1 MMEQQD
7 LRLGALLKLKR
18 YEMPTEAFW
27 TAFDA
32 NLRTKLD
39 LTPIQK
45 KHAWFTQFVG
55 ALYRFS
61 PLTVA
66 CTVMLLLALNFST
79 GINKERYDV
88 VSQPVSLNEC
98 RSSVLKATSDIL
110 AKSVIQKKMVAS
122 TATNCFSF

>member
-1 MMEQQD
+1 MTEQQD
-7 LRLGALLKLKR
+7 LKLGALLRLKR
-18 YEMPTEAFW
+18 YEVPTEAFW

-39 LTPIQK
+39 LVPAQK
-45 KHAWFTQFVG
+45 KYSWFTQFIG

-66 CTVMLLLALNFST
+66 CTVMFLLALNFSSD
-79 GINKERYDV
+79 IRKERYEV

-98 RSSVLKATSDIL
+98 RSSVLKTTSDVL

-122 TATNCFSF
+122 ATTNCFSF

>member
-1 MMEQQD
+1 MIEQQD
-7 LRLGALLKLKR
+7 LKLGALLRLKR

-27 TAFDA
+27 TTFDA

-39 LTPIQK
+39 LTPTSK
-45 KHAWFTQFVG
+45 KSSWFTQFVG
-55 ALYRFS
+55 VLYRFS

-66 CTVMLLLALNFST
+66 CTVMFLLALNFSSDFR
-79 GINKERYDV
+79 KERYDV
-88 VSQPVSLNEC
+88 VSQTVASNEC
-98 RSSVLKATSDIL
+98 RSSVLKSTSDIL

>member
-7 LRLGALLKLKR
+7 LKLGALLRLKR
-18 YEMPTEAFW
+18 YEMPTETFW

-32 NLRTKLD
+32 DLRTKLD
-39 LTPIQK
+39 LVPAQK
-45 KHAWFTQFVG
+45 KCSWFTQWIS

-66 CTVMLLLALNFST
+66 CTVMLLLVVNFSSN
-79 GINKERYDV
+79 NKVRYDV
-88 VSQPVSLNEC
+88 VSQPISLNEC
-98 RSSVLKATSDIL
+98 RNSVLKTASNVL

-122 TATNCFSF
+122 ATTNCFSF

>member
-1 MMEQQD
+1 MEQQD
-7 LRLGALLKLKR
+7 LKLGALLKLKR

-32 NLRTKLD
+32 DLRTKLD
-39 LTPIQK
+39 LVPTQK
-45 KHAWFTQFVG
+45 KHSWFTQCIG

-66 CTVMLLLALNFST
+66 CTVMLLLALNFSSS
-79 GINKERYDV
+79 NRERYDV

-98 RSSVLKATSDIL
+98 RNSVLKATSNIL

-122 TATNCFSF
+122 TTTNCFSF

>member
-7 LRLGALLKLKR
+7 LKLGALLRLKR

-39 LTPIQK
+39 LTPASK
-45 KHAWFTQFVG
+45 KRSWFTQFVG

-66 CTVMLLLALNFST
+66 CTVMFLLALNFSSDFR
-79 GINKERYDV
+79 KERYDV
-88 VSQPVSLNEC
+88 VSQTVSSNEC
-98 RSSVLKATSDIL
+98 RNSVLKATSDIL

-122 TATNCFSF
+122 AATNCFSF

>member
-1 MMEQQD
+1 MIEQQD
-7 LRLGALLKLKR
+7 LKLGALLRLKR
-18 YEMPTEAFW
+18 YEMPTEDFW

-39 LTPIQK
+39 LTATTK
-45 KHAWFTQFVG
+45 KEFWFSRFVG

-66 CTVMLLLALNFST
+66 CTVMFLLALNFSSD
-79 GINKERYDV
+79 IRKERYEV

-98 RSSVLKATSDIL
+98 RSSVLKTTSDIL

-122 TATNCFSF
+122 AAPNCFSF

>member
-1 MMEQQD
+1 MIEQQD
-7 LRLGALLKLKR
+7 LKLGALLKLKR

-27 TAFDA
+27 MAFDA
-32 NLRTKLD
+32 DLRTKLD
-39 LTPIQK
+39 LTPAQK
-45 KHAWFTQFVG
+45 KCSWFTQWVS

-66 CTVMLLLALNFST
+66 CTVMLLLAVNFSS
-79 GINKERYDV
+79 NSKERYDV

-98 RSSVLKATSDIL
+98 RSSVLKATSNVL

-122 TATNCFSF
+122 ATTNCFSF

>member
-1 MMEQQD
+1 MIEQQD
-7 LRLGALLKLKR
+7 LKLGALLKLKR

-32 NLRTKLD
+32 DLRTKLD

-45 KHAWFTQFVG
+45 KCSWFSQWVG
-55 ALYRFS
+55 ILYRFS

-66 CTVMLLLALNFST
+66 CTVMVLLGLSFSS
-79 GINKERYDV
+79 NNRERYNV
-88 VSQPVSLNEC
+88 ISQPVSLNEC
-98 RSSVLKATSDIL
+98 RSSVLKSTSNAL

-122 TATNCFSF
+122 AAPNCFSF